1 MLIQSSLTYSRGTVL
16 IAYTPTEPAKTSHA
30 MERHVPSCTATG
42 IGLHAC
48 SNWRCA
54 LIRFRSVLFL
64 TEEAIVGRLLAT
76 GAYILQ
82 LHT

>member
-1 MLIQSSLTYSRGTVL
+1 
-16 IAYTPTEPAKTSHA
+16 
-30 MERHVPSCTATG
+30 MEMHVPSCTATG